1 MSSPVGGEG
10 RDSSAGL
17 AYCGDLVVQRAREV
31 RRLREA
37 GAADYEI
44 RPAVK
49 GLESLLRSVILE
61 QGARLRRLRSDTAG
75 QAQCE
80 EAVARLQALK
90 AEFQEVSGKVW
101 SDVRE
106 EGPSY
111 AEIRDQR
118 ARVTKLRED
127 KAAES
132 EIRKE
137 VDKLRSLLS
146 EAILA
151 QLSLVMELRSDRAWK
166 SVIVE
171 AERRL
176 EELKA
181 EFLADTGKEWSDM
194 RAEGPV
200 LLTTNQVR
208 GSEVLPELKLEI
220 KQLAISKH

>member
-1 MSSPVGGEG
+1 MSEPVGGEG
-10 RDSSAGL
+10 RDPGGL
-17 AYCGDLVVQRAREV
+17 ADWEDLVAQRGRV
-31 RRLREA
+31 SRLREV

-61 QGARLRRLRSDTAG
+61 QGARVRRLRSDRAG
-75 QAQCE
+75 QAQCQ

-106 EGPSY
+106 EGPIFD
-111 AEIRDQR
+111 EIRDQR

-127 KAAES
+127 KAAKS

-151 QLSLVMELRSDRAWK
+151 QLSLVMELKWDRAWK
-166 SVIVE
+166 SEIAE
-171 AERRL
+171 AEGRL
-176 EELKA
+176 KSLKA
-181 EFLADTGKEWSDM
+181 EFLADTGSEWSDV

-200 LLTTNQVR
+200 LLTTNKVR
-208 GSEVLPELKLEI
+208 GSEVLPELKLEL
-220 KQLAISKH
+220 KQLTRGNVLR